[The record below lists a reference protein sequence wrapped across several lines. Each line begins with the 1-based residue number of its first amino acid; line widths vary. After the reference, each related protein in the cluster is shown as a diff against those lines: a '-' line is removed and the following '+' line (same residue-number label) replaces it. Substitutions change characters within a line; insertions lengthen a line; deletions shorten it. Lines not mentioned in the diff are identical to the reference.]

1 VGKPF
6 GSSTRVRDLMTRD
19 VRTLGRNEVLTL
31 ADGVMSQEQV
41 RHLVVVD
48 EDEGSVVG
56 VLSQRDLFRGALARA
71 LGYGEHAQEKLM
83 AQLRVK
89 DVMTPEPVTI
99 GPDAPAREAAQ
110 QMTERRIGCLPVV
123 DGGRLVGIL
132 SESDFMRL
140 WLGAG

>member
-1 VGKPF
+1 MGKPF